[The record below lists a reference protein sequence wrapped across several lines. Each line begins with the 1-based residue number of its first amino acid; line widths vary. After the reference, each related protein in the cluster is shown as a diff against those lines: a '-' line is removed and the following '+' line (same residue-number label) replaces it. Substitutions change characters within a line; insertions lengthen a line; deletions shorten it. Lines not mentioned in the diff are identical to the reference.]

1 MSVSLGDR
9 GSRLIKRFKRVMTA
23 VLVHWTTRVADV
35 KFRELEVDRENDK
48 RIQL

>member
-1 MSVSLGDR
+1 
-9 GSRLIKRFKRVMTA
+9 MTA

-35 KFRELEVDRENDK
+35 KFRELEVDQAYDN